1 MPGGSSVTR
10 VRLRIYLGEEE
21 HKLGPGKIQLLEAIR
36 EHGSISAA
44 ARSMGMAYRH
54 AWELVDDLNRC
65 FRSPVVSA
73 STGGRAG
80 GGAEIT
86 ELGEELIRR
95 WGVPEPVPE
104 LVGRIWEPA
113 LKKLPPDPLDP
124 YPKLL
129 TISAASLHIVSQYLA
144 CEELDLDE
152 ALEDEYSRQLN
163 ENIEAHQL
171 ANQLKGIWHNAR
183 VQRELGS
190 AVE

>member
-1 MPGGSSVTR
+1 VTR

-65 FRSPVVSA
+65 FQSPVVSA

-86 ELGEELIRR
+86 AFGEELIRR
-95 WGVPEPVPE
+95 FHVMEK
-104 LVGRIWEPA
+104 A
-113 LKKLPPDPLDP
+113 
-124 YPKLL
+124 
-129 TISAASLHIVSQYLA
+129 T
-144 CEELDLDE
+144 
-152 ALEDEYSRQLN
+152 RQA
-163 ENIEAHQL
+163 I
-171 ANQLKGIWHNAR
+171 G
-183 VQRELGS
+183 RELAALDAEVASKAATGRTRKDR
-190 AVE
+190 VRER